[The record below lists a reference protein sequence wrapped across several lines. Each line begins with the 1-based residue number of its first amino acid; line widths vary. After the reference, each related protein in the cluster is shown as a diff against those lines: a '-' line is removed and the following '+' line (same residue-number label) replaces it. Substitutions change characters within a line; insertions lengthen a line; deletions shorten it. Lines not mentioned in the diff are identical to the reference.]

1 MRLDFT
7 TIKEVFESQETND
20 FQVGSSFEK
29 NAISFRFGYWQK
41 ADVKKI
47 KKILPSHLDVLEH
60 EIYDDDCGWKYYYDV
75 VDNTLQKSLNR

>member
-7 TIKEVFESQETND
+7 TIKEVFESQDTSE
-20 FQVGSSFEK
+20 FQIGSSFEK

-41 ADVKKI
+41 ADVDKI
-47 KKILPSHLDVLEH
+47 KSLLPQYLTVKEQ

-75 VDNTLQKSLNR
+75 LDTRFQ

>member
-7 TIKEVFESQETND
+7 TIKEVFESQDSNE
-20 FQVGSSFEK
+20 FEIGSSFEK

-41 ADVKKI
+41 ADVEKI
-47 KKILPSHLDVLEH
+47 KQIIPVYLKVIEN

-75 VDNTLQKSLNR
+75 VDSRFN

>member
-7 TIKEVFESQETND
+7 TIKEVFESQDTND

-41 ADVKKI
+41 ADVKKTHGSNLKI
-47 KKILPSHLDVLEH
+47 KRITNKKKFTSINIAL
-60 EIYDDDCGWKYYYDV
+60 
-75 VDNTLQKSLNR
+75 LQTIRWYEKNWRLFN

>member
-7 TIKEVFESQETND
+7 TIKEVFESQDSLKCEI
-20 FQVGSSFEK
+20 GSSFEK

-47 KKILPSHLDVLEH
+47 ESIVPSYLTVKEQ

-75 VDNTLQKSLNR
+75 IDNRFQ

>member
-7 TIKEVFESQETND
+7 TIKEVFESQGSKG

-29 NAISFRFGYWQK
+29 GGISFRFGYWQK
-41 ADVKKI
+41 ANVDEI
-47 KKILPSHLDVLEH
+47 KKILPTYLEVIEN

-75 VDNTLQKSLNR
+75 VEKKLLFLY